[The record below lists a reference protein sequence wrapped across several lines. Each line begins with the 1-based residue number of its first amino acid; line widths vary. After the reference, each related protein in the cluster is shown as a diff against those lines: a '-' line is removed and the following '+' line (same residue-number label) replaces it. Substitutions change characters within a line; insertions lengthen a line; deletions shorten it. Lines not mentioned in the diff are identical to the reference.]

1 MRRHFRARP
10 HQLRKSRSSRREG
23 AARAHEFNALVSFC
37 YNIGPAGL
45 AGSSAVRLLNAGE
58 RSKAGEALLLW
69 NTPAKILSRRRRE
82 RAQFLGEGYA
92 ARLGPDENPRNAAA
106 RAPARASPKPIQK
119 PAPTHVATSWWQRLL
134 GRAA

>member
-1 MRRHFRARP
+1 MTPGLTITEAECEAIFARD
-10 HQLRKSRSSRREG
+10 LTSYEK
-23 AARAHEFNALVSFC
+23 AVARAVKVPLARHEFNALVSFC

-69 NTPAKILSRRRRE
+69 NKPMSRRRRE
-82 RAQFLGEGYA
+82 RAQFLGQGYA

-106 RAPARASPKPIQK
+106 RAPARASPKPIQ
-119 PAPTHVATSWWQRLL
+119 
-134 GRAA
+134 